1 MLVVGEICGLGGQA
15 GATDLLLAKRSLGL
29 VGTLDV
35 GHSMTHF
42 FDSSL
47 QATGAFVQQGI
58 VLRFMFMAC
67 FLFALT
73 FVEANAQSIFSV
85 KLCRN
90 TKHVGVSRRMSTT
103 ALPPVGLL
111 PVVASF

>member
-1 MLVVGEICGLGGQA
+1 MMVDVGFCFVSGGLDTQA

-58 VLRFMFMAC
+58 ILRF
-67 FLFALT
+67 LLALT
-73 FVEANAQSIFSV
+73 FVEAN
-85 KLCRN
+85 
-90 TKHVGVSRRMSTT
+90 T
-103 ALPPVGLL
+103 
-111 PVVASF
+111 